1 MGPLE
6 KLCGRW
12 GIFKPHDFFYASAEI
27 IVEGTRCAWFF
38 LFFQEDFP
46 MYEYLFFVPFPYPMN
61 VKIQNKTE
69 MSP

>member
-1 MGPLE
+1 MDVGEFSNRMTFFTPVQ
-6 KLCGRW
+6 KLLLRVLGV
-12 GIFKPHDFFYASAEI
+12 HDFFFS
-27 IVEGTRCAWFF
+27 
-38 LFFQEDFP
+38 QEDFP

>member
-1 MGPLE
+1 M
-6 KLCGRW
+6 
-12 GIFKPHDFFYASAEI
+12 I
-27 IVEGTRCAWFF
+27 F

-46 MYEYLFFVPFPYPMN
+46 MYEYLFFVPFAYPMN

>member
-27 IVEGTRCAWFF
+27 LLRVLGVHDFF
-38 LFFQEDFP
+38 FFQEDFP